1 MAIKKYIKDNRE
13 KVAQALSNTGYTV
26 MAIVIAIF
34 IGWAVYR
41 LWGYLVDNGFEWK
54 RLLHL
59 CSKDGIIKIF
69 TAYLKSFLWTGPV
82 FCIAWAVAEM
92 GDILQRMVPGQGK
105 SERKQ
110 SLIALCV
117 LLFSALMSVVMLIP
131 GLGIYFMVSLVICAI
146 GHEIAKQDGDDDK
159 KAKKPD
165 ANTTELQQLR
175 QRVEE
180 LERKMDLITKQDN
193 KKQ

>member
-26 MAIVIAIF
+26 MTIVIAVF
-34 IGWAVYR
+34 IGLAVYR
-41 LWGYLVDNGFEWK
+41 LWGYLGDNGFEWK
-54 RLLHL
+54 RLLSP

-69 TAYLKSFLWTGPV
+69 SAYLRSFLWTGLV
-82 FCIAWAVAEM
+82 FCIAWAVAET

-110 SLIALCV
+110 LLIALCV
-117 LLFSALMSVVMLIP
+117 LLFSGLMSVVMFIP
-131 GLGIYFMVSLVICAI
+131 GLGIYFVIPLAICAI
-146 GHEIAKQDGDDDK
+146 GHEIAKLDGDGDK

-165 ANTTELQQLR
+165 ANTNELEQLKH
-175 QRVEE
+175 RVEE
-180 LERKMDLITKQDN
+180 LERKMDLTKKQDN
-193 KKQ
+193 NKQ